1 MSCKQR
7 KEWSN
12 IIATSQCNL
21 FHFSFKFF
29 PVFASVF
36 FGKLQMPYGGASKFI
51 QNPIVGL

>member
-12 IIATSQCNL
+12 IIATPQCNL

>member
-12 IIATSQCNL
+12 IIATPQFNL
-21 FHFSFKFF
+21 FHFTFKIF
-29 PVFASVF
+29 PVFAIVL
-36 FGKLQMPYGGASKFI
+36 FGKLQMPQGGASKFI